1 MANGNRNAVGAIGGL
16 TQGLFRGVTTG
27 IGLQQRQQALDRE
40 KLESELGLFNVIAK
54 LPDGPFKKASMGR
67 FLPRIGFSQESTDLL
82 LKANEEE
89 QGYLN
94 KALQN
99 IMEQL
104 PDAISPSA
112 LNDLS

>member
-1 MANGNRNAVGAIGGL
+1 MAGEFLSGAAGFSRGLAGGL
-16 TQGLFRGVTTG
+16 SQGIQLR
-27 IGLQQRQQALDRE
+27 QRQQIIDRE
-40 KLESELGLFNVIAK
+40 KLESELCLFNVISK

-94 KALQN
+94 KALQK

-104 PDAISPSA
+104 PEGMGARGFNA
-112 LNDLS
+112 